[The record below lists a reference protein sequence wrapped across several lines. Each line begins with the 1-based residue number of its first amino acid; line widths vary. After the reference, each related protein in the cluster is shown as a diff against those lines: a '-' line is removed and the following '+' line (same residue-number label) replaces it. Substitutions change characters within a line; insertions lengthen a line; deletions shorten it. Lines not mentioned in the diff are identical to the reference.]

1 MSASHCIS
9 DPADPDLLAM
19 PFDVE
24 GFPLKRTVWI
34 EKGVLRNLS
43 YTRFWA
49 QQPEGAADRHQHIRW
64 RLQRDWAAG

>member
-1 MSASHCIS
+1 
-9 DPADPDLLAM
+9 M

-34 EKGVLRNLS
+34 EKGMLRNLS

-49 QQPEGAADRHQHIRW
+49 QRQKVPPTGTTSRRRLECASPAA
-64 RLQRDWAAG
+64 

>member
-1 MSASHCIS
+1 
-9 DPADPDLLAM
+9 M

-24 GFPLKRTVWI
+24 GLPLKRTVWI

-49 QQPEGAADRHQHIRW
+49 QKQNTQPSGTSIYD
-64 RLQRDWAAG
+64 GNSK